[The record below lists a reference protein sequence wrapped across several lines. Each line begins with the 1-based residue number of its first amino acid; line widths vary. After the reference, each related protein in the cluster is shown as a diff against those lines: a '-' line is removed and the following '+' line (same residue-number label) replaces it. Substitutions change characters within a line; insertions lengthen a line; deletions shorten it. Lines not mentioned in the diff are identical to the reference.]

1 MPRLHRTRGST
12 GHSRR
17 ACLTVLVL
25 ASLVGAEAP
34 AQTRTLFNSDQIP
47 RDLVIALLAEDG
59 SVPDILIGKAPDLLA
74 PKLVLPHGA
83 RILGTRLSSS
93 QTTVIVDVPMKADSL
108 RLQLDSALR
117 QRGWVSEPAIYA
129 GGGFQPANMRTPSAY
144 CADGQSLRFAL
155 LPQGRGTLVRY
166 TVAEDEHRC
175 VPTSVRTESGF
186 ALFSMPVLIDPQG
199 TDRKLPSCRSIISNG
214 YTSGTSD
221 VLHTTQSPEELL
233 AAYGKQLA
241 DSGWMVEVRAPGDR
255 TVESHWYHKP
265 TGTRVDTR
273 VSRVSLSVTQPAA
286 HPDCRVLHLESGFD
300 TLR

>member
-1 MPRLHRTRGST
+1 
-12 GHSRR
+12 
-17 ACLTVLVL
+17 
-25 ASLVGAEAP
+25 
-34 AQTRTLFNSDQIP
+34 
-47 RDLVIALLAEDG
+47 
-59 SVPDILIGKAPDLLA
+59 
-74 PKLVLPHGA
+74 
-83 RILGTRLSSS
+83 
-93 QTTVIVDVPMKADSL
+93 
-108 RLQLDSALR
+108 
-117 QRGWVSEPAIYA
+117 
-129 GGGFQPANMRTPSAY
+129 
-144 CADGQSLRFAL
+144 
-155 LPQGRGTLVRY
+155 
-166 TVAEDEHRC
+166 
-175 VPTSVRTESGF
+175 
-186 ALFSMPVLIDPQG
+186 MPVLIDPQG

-286 HPDCRVLHLESGFD
+286 HPECRVLHLESGFD